1 MRKWSFIISCL
12 LFFLNRANLKAC
24 APLTPPNLIVQS
36 ISANNLLLDWEST
49 SPWVCPGYSVE
60 VELACISSA
69 FSGTGPFYYSPELN
83 RTTVGPEAYPQQTIS
98 LAGLCPGQVYQYRAR
113 EVQGSVYSN
122 WSSVFTFTTPGSS
135 MPPGLILSS
144 NVTTVCP
151 GQMAQLSSSVVG
163 CGSGPTSY
171 TWLPSGGLSCSNCA
185 SPVANV
191 SVTTTFS
198 CFTQGSQIA
207 CWSASNTVQ
216 ITINTATSA
225 GVASTSPSVCFGD
238 IGTLVLSPPSPL
250 MNWQSS
256 SDSGNT
262 WSVMSPSNV
271 PSFATGS
278 LTANTCF
285 RALVYG
291 CGGSF
296 ISNSVCVTVF
306 STPQLTLV
314 SNVAVA
320 CEGEPVNLIASGA
333 NTYSWSSGTGIG
345 PVLSITPTATATYSV
360 YGWNGN
366 GCGGSANFTQEVAV
380 CTQISDDVSVSDEM
394 KVYPNPNGG
403 NFTISCRRKF
413 DFLILDGMGQAVT
426 KGELNFA
433 NNYSMDI
440 QNLLPGIYFI
450 TPASGE
456 GITKKVCVYKY

>member
-1 MRKWSFIISCL
+1 MNKWSFIVSC
-12 LFFLNRANLKAC
+12 FFIFFNRTNLKAC
-24 APLTPPNLIVQS
+24 APLTPLNFIGQS
-36 ISANNLLLDWEST
+36 ISGNNLLLDWEST
-49 SPWVCPGYSVE
+49 SPWVCQGYTVE
-60 VELACISSA
+60 VELACINSA

-83 RTTVGPEAYPQQTIS
+83 RISVGPEAYPQQTIS
-98 LAGLCPGQVYQYRAR
+98 LVGLCPGQVYQYRAR
-113 EVQGSVYSN
+113 EVQGGVFSN

-135 MPPGLILSS
+135 TPASLIVSS

-151 GQMAQLSSSVVG
+151 GQIAQLSSSAFG
-163 CGSGPTSY
+163 CGSGPTNY
-171 TWLPSGGLSCSNCA
+171 TWLPASGLSCSSCA

-191 SVTTTFS
+191 SVTTTFT

-207 CWSASNTVQ
+207 CWSASNTIQ

-238 IGTLVLSPPSPL
+238 VGTLVLSPPSPL

-256 SDSGNT
+256 SDFGNT
-262 WSVMSPSNV
+262 WSAMSPSNV
-271 PSFATGS
+271 SSFATGS

-285 RALVYG
+285 RAFVYG

-306 STPQLTLV
+306 SAPQLTLV

-320 CEGEPVNLIASGA
+320 CEGETVNITASGA
-333 NTYSWSSGTGIG
+333 NTYSWNYGTSNG
-345 PVLSITPTATATYSV
+345 PLLSITPTATATYSV
-360 YGWNGN
+360 YGWDEN

-380 CTQISDDVSVSDEM
+380 CTEMSDHVSVQHEM
-394 KVYPNPNGG
+394 KIYPNPNGG
-403 NFTISCRRKF
+403 DFTISGCHKF
-413 DFLILDGMGQAVT
+413 GFLILDGLGQTVT
-426 KGELNFA
+426 KGELDFA
-433 NNYSMDI
+433 NRYSMDI

-456 GITKKVCVYKY
+456 GITIKVCVYNY